1 MMLWQNALKC
11 EVWIK
16 FYLDRITSA
25 REQGLDVSDCNA
37 EKKSSVNETTSSMNT
52 YHIIFI

>member
-1 MMLWQNALKC
+1 M
-11 EVWIK
+11 WIK

-37 EKKSSVNETTSSMNT
+37 EKKSSVNETTSSMNVT
-52 YHIIFI
+52 DETVTSRLRIVSH